1 MDKYLIKPTSIPDS
15 SGSHK
20 STLELLDDLP
30 AQKAVPIS
38 LGVLGSSQ
46 DSFWNQ
52 NTISDTILN
61 PVLADLGRLPD
72 SMLLPTDGASSL
84 LLQVWGEKQKI
95 PLTCLD
101 ADWAKLGKKARAL
114 RDARILKEST
124 HLLLFLGKRSDTY
137 EKIAIRECKKG
148 KIVYTI
154 DTQSKE
160 LVEWRLEA

>member
-1 MDKYLIKPTSIPDS
+1 MDKYLIKPTNAPDV
-15 SGSHK
+15 SGGHK

-30 AQKAVPIS
+30 PQKGVPIVI
-38 LGVLGSSQ
+38 GILGSSQ
-46 DSFWNQ
+46 DSYWTQ

-61 PVLADLGRLPD
+61 PILSDLGRLPD
-72 SMLLPTDGASSL
+72 SMLLPTDGASSM
-84 LLQVWGEKQKI
+84 LLQVWGEKQSI

-114 RDARILKEST
+114 RDSRILKEST

-148 KIVYTI
+148 KIVYTMN
-154 DTQSKE
+154 TQSKE
-160 LVEWRLEA
+160 LVEWKLE

>member
-1 MDKYLIKPTSIPDS
+1 MDKYLIKPTNSPDS
-15 SGSHK
+15 SGGHK

-30 AQKAVPIS
+30 AQQAKTIT

-46 DSFWNQ
+46 HSYWNQ

-61 PVLADLGRLPD
+61 PILSDTGRLPD
-72 SMLLPTDGASSL
+72 AMLLPTDGASSM
-84 LLQVWGEKQKI
+84 LLQVWGEKQSI

-124 HLLLFLGKRSDTY
+124 HLIIFLGKRSDTY

-148 KIVYTI
+148 KVVYTI

-160 LVEWRLEA
+160 LVEWKLE